1 MQPTGLHLNDSSH
14 VILGANT
21 KSWTVPHTDE
31 DQMPAFQ
38 WLLEDRAA
46 ESRPIWEKLL
56 SSSGHVHHPALQTR
70 ETSISSP
77 LCSYN
82 S

>member
-1 MQPTGLHLNDSSH
+1 MQPTELHLNDSSR

-21 KSWTVPHTDE
+21 KSWTVLHTDE

-46 ESRPIWEKLL
+46 ESCPVGMKLL
-56 SSSGHVHHPALQTR
+56 SSSGHVHHPALHTR
-70 ETSISSP
+70 ETSLP
-77 LCSYN
+77 HYAPTTAQ
-82 S
+82 